1 MASRVALALLATS
14 LLLTSAAAAQF
25 APRPSPDS
33 LPKPAPISSPITS
46 PITSPSMSASTSPVS
61 PPATTFRA
69 ELKQVASILAGQPG
83 YSLPA
88 KVFSTLSTPSLPSCL
103 LFAPLLFPCD
113 RGNFPNGKL
122 KLVENTTVLVPT
134 DSALAKFG
142 LRALFNPKMV
152 TKLAR
157 YNIIRGRFS
166 FGQMKNL
173 PRGTQL
179 RSLYKNRPV
188 ERKAVSP
195 AAKDWVIK
203 NKDLLETNF
212 FQKFGTQASSAALNK
227 LLPPAGN
234 EVGFGRPNSGPLS
247 WVRVDKPDLFSGKF
261 IKVHGVDNL
270 IRPPA

>member
-1 MASRVALALLATS
+1 MLPL
-14 LLLTSAAAAQF
+14 AAAPF
-25 APRPSPDS
+25 LSPPRPHGPLAPRHPRLAVVLSRE
-33 LPKPAPISSPITS
+33 SSP
-46 PITSPSMSASTSPVS
+46 
-61 PPATTFRA
+61 
-69 ELKQVASILAGQPG
+69 
-83 YSLPA
+83 
-88 KVFSTLSTPSLPSCL
+88 
-103 LFAPLLFPCD
+103 
-113 RGNFPNGKL
+113 GNFPNDKL

-134 DSALAKFG
+134 DAALAKLG
-142 LRALFNPKMV
+142 LRALFNPAMV
-152 TKLAR
+152 TKFAR

-166 FGQMKNL
+166 FSQMKNL

-212 FQKFGTQASSAALNK
+212 FQKVGTQESTTAINK

-247 WVRVDKPDLFSGKF
+247 WVRVAKPDLFSGKF

>member
-1 MASRVALALLATS
+1 MASRVVLALLATS
-14 LLLTSAAAAQF
+14 LLLTSAGAAQF

-33 LPKPAPISSPITS
+33 LPTTS
-46 PITSPSMSASTSPVS
+46 PKTTLSTFS

-69 ELKQVASILAGQPG
+69 ELKQVAGILAAQPG

-88 KVFSTLSTPSLPSCL
+88 KVFSTLS
-103 LFAPLLFPCD
+103 
-113 RGNFPNGKL
+113 NFPNDKL

-134 DSALAKFG
+134 DAALAKLG
-142 LRALFNPKMV
+142 LRALFNPAMV
-152 TKLAR
+152 TKFAR

-166 FGQMKNL
+166 FSQMKNL

-212 FQKFGTQASSAALNK
+212 FQKVGTQESTTAINK

-247 WVRVDKPDLFSGKF
+247 WVRVAKPDLFSGKF

>member
-1 MASRVALALLATS
+1 MASRVALALFATS

-33 LPKPAPISSPITS
+33 LPTTTPKPTL
-46 PITSPSMSASTSPVS
+46 STFS

-69 ELKQVASILAGQPG
+69 ELKQVAGILAAQPG

-88 KVFSTLSTPSLPSCL
+88 KSSP
-103 LFAPLLFPCD
+103 
-113 RGNFPNGKL
+113 GNFPNDKL

-134 DSALAKFG
+134 DAALAKLG
-142 LRALFNPKMV
+142 LRALFNPAMV
-152 TKLAR
+152 TKFAR

-166 FGQMKNL
+166 FSQMKNL

-212 FQKFGTQASSAALNK
+212 FQKVGTQAANGAINK

-247 WVRVDKPDLFSGKF
+247 WVRVAKPDLFNGNF

-270 IRPPA
+270 IRPSA

>member
-1 MASRVALALLATS
+1 MASKVVLALLATS
-14 LLLTSAAAAQF
+14 LLLTSAAAAEF
-25 APRPSPDS
+25 TPRPSPDS
-33 LPKPAPISSPITS
+33 LPTTS
-46 PITSPSMSASTSPVS
+46 PKTTLSTFSP

-88 KVFSTLSTPSLPSCL
+88 KVFATLS
-103 LFAPLLFPCD
+103 
-113 RGNFPNGKL
+113 NFPNAKL
-122 KLVENTTVLVPT
+122 KLVENTTVFVPT
-134 DSALAKFG
+134 DAALKKLG
-142 LRALFNPKMV
+142 VRALFNPKLV
-152 TKLAR
+152 TKFAR

-166 FGQMKNL
+166 FNQMKNL

-179 RSLYKNRPV
+179 RSLYQNRPV

-203 NKDLLETNF
+203 NKDLLDTDF
-212 FQKFGTQASSAALNK
+212 FHKVGTQESAAAINK

-247 WVRVDKPDLFSGKF
+247 WVRVDKPDLFNGKF